1 MMNANATGSTSKGMQ
16 ARRRPR
22 VFRSQSARR
31 GGILAT
37 ALSAAALAASCMP
50 YIPPP
55 SVPIEMLST
64 GDAVLAVWMREGR
77 SVSGIGKP
85 SYDSGIGLLDEE
97 GNVDLSFID
106 ERTVG
111 DLAWTQRGLSYSEEN
126 NEFLTTASGTQR
138 IPRPADRSLEY
149 RRYELPDGRIAVLS
163 ASRQWGYRIDTIEL
177 DGTMTSAET
186 RDTEGD
192 VGLCGS
198 RVLAITDT
206 QESESI
212 KGSAR
217 EAYAA
222 QSGSQTDMPEELAAV
237 VQLNDAV
244 GDEPRVLAVAPMI
257 EGLKSGQFMF
267 GCEGDVIT
275 MPSVL
280 QDDPVAARSFG
291 VDATTG
297 PMVLQRWDLSTGQR
311 TVIPALDENGNEIT
325 LSKDLTI
332 FGYQAVQVG
341 DEYRFISRRGH
352 AFTVNLR
359 SGQARHLFTI
369 PAETASHRTLFQVTE
384 TGVYVLEDRYREHLV
399 TISYRP
405 WDGGDLREVI
415 TTGQLEKYLRTNA
428 GGILSSGQEREI
440 ENFALRPG
448 WDGGAQ

>member
-1 MMNANATGSTSKGMQ
+1 MNANATGSTSKGMQ
-16 ARRRPR
+16 ARRRAR

-50 YIPPP
+50 YSPPP

-222 QSGSQTDMPEELAAV
+222 QSGSQTDIPEELAAV
-237 VQLNDAV
+237 VQLDDPV
-244 GDEPRVLAVAPMI
+244 GDVPRVLATAPMI

-267 GCEGDVIT
+267 ACEGDVIT

-359 SGQARHLFTI
+359 RGQARHLFTI